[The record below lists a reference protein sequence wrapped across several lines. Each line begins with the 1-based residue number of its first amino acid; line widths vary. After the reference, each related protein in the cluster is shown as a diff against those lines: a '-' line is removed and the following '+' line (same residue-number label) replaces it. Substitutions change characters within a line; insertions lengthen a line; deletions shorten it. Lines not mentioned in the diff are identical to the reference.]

1 MEVLSNAQRDFYDDN
16 GYLVLEAHLPKDI
29 IDQAH
34 AEIARLSEHAKTIS
48 ESDDLIDLEDSHTQE
63 DPRIRRIKRPD
74 LQSPFFNQLMRGDHI
89 LGPARDLL
97 GPNIR
102 MHTAK
107 LNCKKAEFGAPV
119 QWHQDFAFYPH
130 TNDDV
135 LAIGVVFD
143 DIGMENGPL
152 QVFPG
157 SHKGPILDHHDSGV
171 FTGAVDLDGAGLN
184 LADAA
189 SLTGP
194 AGTITIHHARTL
206 HGSALN
212 RSDRDRQILFYE
224 MMAADAFPVMGA
236 MTKFESIEEYDALM
250 LCGETT
256 KQPRLANIP
265 VRIPQPQPAKAGSIY
280 EIQSQSEKAGYAT
293 YEEMKEAT

>member
-1 MEVLSNAQRDFYDDN
+1 MEVLSSEQRRFYDEN
-16 GYLVLEAHLPKDI
+16 GYLVLEAHLGADI
-29 IDQAH
+29 IAEARD
-34 AEIARLSEHAKTIS
+34 EIARLSEHAATIS
-48 ESDDLIDLEDSHTQE
+48 DSDDLIDVEDSHTQT

-74 LQSPFFNQLMRGDHI
+74 LQSEFFNNLMRSDHI

-107 LNCKKAEFGAPV
+107 LNMKKAEFGAPV

-157 SHKGPILDHHDSGV
+157 SHRGPILDHHSDGV
-171 FTGAVDLDGAGLN
+171 FTGAVDLQTAGLDLN
-184 LADAA
+184 DAA

-194 AGTITIHHARTL
+194 AGTVTIHHARIL

-212 RSDRDRQILFYE
+212 QSDRDRQILFYE

-236 MTKFESIEEYDALM
+236 MTKFDSIEQYDSLM
-250 LCGETT
+250 LCGEAT
-256 KQPRLANIP
+256 KQPRLADIP

-280 EIQSQSEKAGYAT
+280 EIQSQSEKPGYAK
-293 YEEMKEAT
+293 YEEVKQST

>member
-1 MEVLSNAQRDFYDDN
+1 MDDGRQRNDT
-16 GYLVLEAHLPKDI
+16 AWP
-29 IDQAH
+29 A
-34 AEIARLSEHAKTIS
+34 TIS
-48 ESDDLIDLEDSHTQE
+48 ESDDLIDVEDSHTKD

-74 LQSPFFNQLMRGDHI
+74 LQSDFFNRLMRSDHI

-97 GPNIR
+97 GPNLR

-107 LNCKKAEFGAPV
+107 LNMKKAEFGAPV

-157 SHKGPILDHHDSGV
+157 SHKGPILDHHSDGV
-171 FTGAVDLDGAGLN
+171 FTGAVDLQTAGLDMK
-184 LADAA
+184 DAA

-194 AGTITIHHARTL
+194 AGTVTIHHARSL

-212 RSDRDRQILFYE
+212 QSDRDRQILFYE

-236 MTKFESIEEYDALM
+236 MTKFESIEHYDSLM

-256 KQPRLANIP
+256 KQPRLADVP

-280 EIQSQSEKAGYAT
+280 EIQSQSEKPGYAK
-293 YEEMKEAT
+293 YEEVKQST

>member
-1 MEVLSNAQRDFYDDN
+1 MEILSNEQRAFYADN
-16 GYLVLEAHLPKDI
+16 GYLVLKAHLPDDI
-29 IDQAH
+29 IQQAH
-34 AEIARLSEHAKTIS
+34 AEIKRLSEHAKSIS
-48 ESDDLIDLEDSHTQE
+48 ESDDLIDIEDSHTPQE
-63 DPRIRRIKRPD
+63 PRIRRIKRPD
-74 LQSPFFNQLMRGDHI
+74 LQSEFFNSLMRSDLI
-89 LGPARDLL
+89 LGPARDLI
-97 GPNIR
+97 GANIR

-135 LAIGVVFD
+135 LAIGIVFD

-157 SHKGPILDHHDSGV
+157 SHKGPILDHHDDGV
-171 FTGAVDLDGAGLN
+171 FTGAVDLAVAGLN
-184 LADAA
+184 LDDAA
-189 SLTGP
+189 ALTGP

-256 KQPRLANIP
+256 KQPRLTNIP

-280 EIQSQSEKAGYAT
+280 EIQSQSEKPGYAT
-293 YEEMKEAT
+293 YEEVKEAT

>member
-1 MEVLSNAQRDFYDDN
+1 MEVLSSKQKQFYDDN
-16 GYLVLEAHLPKDI
+16 GYLVLEAHLPQQT
-29 IDQAH
+29 IDEAR
-34 AEIARLSEHAKTIS
+34 AEIARLSAHAATIT
-48 ESDDLIDLEDSHTQE
+48 ESDDLIDLEDSHTKA

-74 LQSPFFNQLMRGDHI
+74 LQSAFFDNLMRSDAI
-89 LGPARDLL
+89 LGPARDLA
-97 GPNIR
+97 GPNLR
-102 MHTAK
+102 MHTTK
-107 LNCKKAEFGAPV
+107 LNMKKAEYGAPV

-157 SHKGPILDHHDSGV
+157 SHKGPILDHHLDGV
-171 FTGAVDLDGAGLN
+171 FKGSVD
-184 LADAA
+184 LADADLDLDDA
-189 SLTGP
+189 VALTGP

-212 RSDRDRQILFYE
+212 KSERDRQILFYE

-236 MTKFESIEEYDALM
+236 MTKFESIEQYDSLM
-250 LCGETT
+250 LCGEPT
-256 KQPRLANIP
+256 KEPRLTNIP
-265 VRIPQPQPAKAGSIY
+265 IRIPQPQPAKAGSIY
-280 EIQSQSEKAGYAT
+280 EIQSQGKETYDT
-293 YEEMKEAT
+293 YEKVKAVT